1 MTKNNFAMQET
12 LKGDRVLQTNATR
25 QLWARV
31 GMSFYL
37 TDAEYEKFCE
47 FAEKETDE
55 LSIYIPELIKKGRAV
70 LDGETYFPEDCN
82 DNLDNRDIE
91 VQLYDQMNF
100 KGDVVHNLIDA
111 MSEYALE
118 SGWTDR
124 DFMDA
129 LIDCG
134 VTKEDFVQAGHKEFV
149 EKYFEE
155 DQKERQETNTCEKQ
169 TDSFK
174 VEETSIVDEEH
185 STSEKYHVVCNL
197 YYQMDND
204 SLVIDEAKLNLQ
216 LLKGI
221 DKESISIKIAEA
233 RDAENEEYQADKNYW
248 IIAEFLISGEKESI
262 RKEIEDVMGF
272 MEVDDIVFDY
282 IADQTSMDDT
292 KECCEEQA
300 DDPDDFLKMIIELS
314 LEHKEYAVKLK
325 QLLDAYKYPTDKFFS
340 GQAVNCLKTY
350 TKIDQTVNGYAE
362 IVDDIAYALYEE
374 YNESEQSYDLTMKTL
389 KEYSVLID
397 DNDDEEAFI
406 ESLKEKKNPLIELGD
421 TQVTIATIVYRILS
435 GEVKEY
441 PVEEPMEITDSDAEK
456 IEERFYSLKQRYIPL
471 KELLEIAK
479 NELS

>member
-1 MTKNNFAMQET
+1 MTKNNFAMQEI
-12 LKGDRVLQTNATR
+12 LKGNRVLQTDATR

-37 TDAEYEKFCE
+37 TEFEYEKFCE
-47 FAEKETDE
+47 FAEKETDK
-55 LSIYIPELIKKGRAV
+55 LSIYIPELIKKGKAV

-82 DNLDNRDIE
+82 DNLDNHDIE
-91 VQLYDQMNF
+91 VQLFDQMNF
-100 KGDVVHNLIDA
+100 KADVVHNLIDA

-129 LIDCG
+129 LIGCG
-134 VTKEDFVQAGHKEFV
+134 VTKEDFVQAGYKEFV

-155 DQKERQETNTCEKQ
+155 DQKEEQETDTCEKQ
-169 TDSFK
+169 ADAFK
-174 VEETSIVDEEH
+174 AEETSIVDEEH
-185 STSEKYHVVCNL
+185 STSEKYH
-197 YYQMDND
+197 
-204 SLVIDEAKLNLQ
+204 EAK
-216 LLKGI
+216 
-221 DKESISIKIAEA
+221 
-233 RDAENEEYQADKNYW
+233 
-248 IIAEFLISGEKESI
+248 
-262 RKEIEDVMGF
+262 
-272 MEVDDIVFDY
+272 
-282 IADQTSMDDT
+282 
-292 KECCEEQA
+292 ECYKEQA
-300 DDPDDFLKMIIELS
+300 DYPDDFQKMIIELY

-340 GQAVNCLKTY
+340 DQAVNCLKSY
-350 TKIDQTVNGYAE
+350 TKIDSTVAGYAE

-374 YNESEQSYDLTMKTL
+374 YNESEQSYDLTMKTI

-441 PVEEPMEITDSDAEK
+441 PVEEPMEITYSDAEK

-479 NELS
+479 NELN

>member
-1 MTKNNFAMQET
+1 MTKNNFAMQEI
-12 LKGDRVLQTNATR
+12 LKGNRVLQTDTTR

-55 LSIYIPELIKKGRAV
+55 LSIYIPELIKKGKAV

-82 DNLDNRDIE
+82 DNLDNHDIE
-91 VQLYDQMNF
+91 VQLFDQMNF
-100 KGDVVHNLIDA
+100 KADVVHNLIDA

-129 LIDCG
+129 LIGCG
-134 VTKEDFVQAGHKEFV
+134 VTKEDFVQAGYKEFV

-155 DQKERQETNTCEKQ
+155 DQKEEQETDTCEKQ
-169 TDSFK
+169 ADAFK
-174 VEETSIVDEEH
+174 TEETSIVDEEH
-185 STSEKYHVVCNL
+185 STSEKYH
-197 YYQMDND
+197 
-204 SLVIDEAKLNLQ
+204 EAK
-216 LLKGI
+216 
-221 DKESISIKIAEA
+221 
-233 RDAENEEYQADKNYW
+233 
-248 IIAEFLISGEKESI
+248 
-262 RKEIEDVMGF
+262 
-272 MEVDDIVFDY
+272 
-282 IADQTSMDDT
+282 
-292 KECCEEQA
+292 ECYKEQA
-300 DDPDDFLKMIIELS
+300 DYPADFQKMIIELY
-314 LEHKEYAVKLK
+314 LEHKEYVVKMK

-340 GQAVNCLKTY
+340 DQAVNCLKSY
-350 TKIDQTVNGYAE
+350 TKIDSTVDGYAE

-374 YNESEQSYDLTMKTL
+374 YNESEQSYDLTMKTI

-441 PVEEPMEITDSDAEK
+441 PVEEPMEITYSDAEK

-479 NELS
+479 NELN

>member
-1 MTKNNFAMQET
+1 MTKNNFAMQEI

-55 LSIYIPELIKKGRAV
+55 LSIYIPELIKKGKAVLDGETYFPEESFYLTDAEYEKFCEFAEKETDELSIYIPELIKKGKAV

-82 DNLDNRDIE
+82 DNLDNHDIE
-91 VQLYDQMNF
+91 VQLFDQMNF
-100 KGDVVHNLIDA
+100 KADVVHNLIDA

-129 LIDCG
+129 LIGCG
-134 VTKEDFVQAGHKEFV
+134 VTKEDFVQAGYKEFV

-155 DQKERQETNTCEKQ
+155 DQKEEQETDTCEKQ
-169 TDSFK
+169 ADAFK
-174 VEETSIVDEEH
+174 MEETSIVDEEH
-185 STSEKYHVVCNL
+185 STSEKYH
-197 YYQMDND
+197 
-204 SLVIDEAKLNLQ
+204 EAK
-216 LLKGI
+216 
-221 DKESISIKIAEA
+221 
-233 RDAENEEYQADKNYW
+233 
-248 IIAEFLISGEKESI
+248 
-262 RKEIEDVMGF
+262 
-272 MEVDDIVFDY
+272 
-282 IADQTSMDDT
+282 
-292 KECCEEQA
+292 ECYKEQA
-300 DDPDDFLKMIIELS
+300 DYPADFQKMIIELY
-314 LEHKEYAVKLK
+314 LEHKEYAVKMK

-340 GQAVNCLKTY
+340 DQAVNCLKSY
-350 TKIDQTVNGYAE
+350 TKIDSTVDGYAE

-374 YNESEQSYDLTMKTL
+374 YNESEQSYDLTMKTIKEYSVL
-389 KEYSVLID
+389 IDDNDDATVDGYAEIVDDIAYALYEEYNESEQSYDLTMKTIKEYSVLID

-441 PVEEPMEITDSDAEK
+441 PVEEPMEITYSDAEK

-479 NELS
+479 NELN

>member
-1 MTKNNFAMQET
+1 MTKNNFAMQEI

-55 LSIYIPELIKKGRAV
+55 LSIYIPELIKKGKAV

-82 DNLDNRDIE
+82 DNLDNHDIE
-91 VQLYDQMNF
+91 VQLFDQMNF
-100 KGDVVHNLIDA
+100 KADVVHNLIDA

-129 LIDCG
+129 LIGCG
-134 VTKEDFVQAGHKEFV
+134 VTKEDFVQAGYKEFV

-155 DQKERQETNTCEKQ
+155 DQKEEQETDTCEKQ
-169 TDSFK
+169 ADAFK
-174 VEETSIVDEEH
+174 TEETSIVDEEH
-185 STSEKYHVVCNL
+185 STSEKY
-197 YYQMDND
+197 Y
-204 SLVIDEAKLNLQ
+204 EAK
-216 LLKGI
+216 
-221 DKESISIKIAEA
+221 
-233 RDAENEEYQADKNYW
+233 
-248 IIAEFLISGEKESI
+248 
-262 RKEIEDVMGF
+262 
-272 MEVDDIVFDY
+272 
-282 IADQTSMDDT
+282 
-292 KECCEEQA
+292 ECYKEQA
-300 DDPDDFLKMIIELS
+300 DYPADFQKMIIELY
-314 LEHKEYAVKLK
+314 LEHKEYAVKMK

-340 GQAVNCLKTY
+340 DQAVNCLKSY
-350 TKIDQTVNGYAE
+350 TKIDSTVDGYAE

-374 YNESEQSYDLTMKTL
+374 YNESEQSYDLTMKTI

-441 PVEEPMEITDSDAEK
+441 PVEEPMEITYSDAEK

-479 NELS
+479 NELN